1 MIKSLYKIGKEIK
14 KEYPEYFQPWAN
26 PFPKKEDAARVIVIP
41 VEKGQIKYPLEVEY
55 FKTGMVKKYLYR
67 KVQGANGTNLVP
79 TFLYQQEAKEEK
91 QKDSIRKVLKKVK
104 ASIKNNKHDFL
115 EEKQIDEVL
124 AAALLELSLNKDNRY
139 LLTFRVDGKYFG
151 EYQKNV
157 SLFEKTAYDK
167 YSKSSA
173 NNKICSI
180 TYQQSDEVW
189 GRIDTLGF
197 TVNDKPFNRN
207 GFNNKDSYKMFP
219 ASPEAVKILEGASK
233 FVLQRF
239 SQNFYG
245 IKYFILPHFITDDQ
259 AIIKEVLNLFIKKTT
274 ALPLSVDR
282 KKSIIGNEETLN
294 EIIQEEVLSSG
305 DIYYDLFFYQPN
317 NAQFLIKLHLSD
329 VLPSQLKKIFLTKE
343 HIERKYAQINTIV
356 IPKKG
361 KKEEQIIDFHITFG
375 KIKDY
380 FSKKVKTD
388 TVFHPYFFKILEAVF
403 YNNKLNESQI
413 IRAFFSKIQGDF
425 KNRKENTFLWQQSTK
440 ESFSLYQFFSQLNL
454 FKTQSNMETNDTD
467 HVEMDINEFITQ
479 HFDFFKDNDFKKG
492 VFMIACITEKL
503 LEKQRAKFDKNEP
516 FLKNLNGLNID
527 EKQLKKIFPKL
538 MNKINEYKKETNE
551 KFKFYPNEINY
562 IEELA
567 AQAANGIMHPT
578 PLSRTDISY
587 VFTLGMVMQKEF
599 TKRLITERKEAKAAK
614 KEKTL

>member
-1 MIKSLYKIGKEIK
+1 MIKSLYKIGKVIQK
-14 KEYPEYFQPWAN
+14 QYPEYFQPWAN

-41 VEKGQIKYPLEVEY
+41 IEKGQIKYPLEVEY
-55 FKTGMVKKYLYR
+55 FKPAMIKKYLYR

-79 TFLYQQEAKEEK
+79 TFLFQQENKEEK
-91 QKDSIRKVLKKVK
+91 QKDSIRKVLKRVK

-115 EEKQIDEVL
+115 EEKQIDETL
-124 AAALLELSLNKDNRY
+124 AATLLGLSLNKDNRY
-139 LLTFRVDGKYFG
+139 LLTFTVNGQYFG
-151 EYQKNV
+151 ENPKHV
-157 SLFEKTAYDK
+157 SLFKKEAYAK

-173 NNKICSI
+173 TNKICSI
-180 TYQQSDEVW
+180 TYEQSDEVW

-207 GFNNKDSYKMFP
+207 GFNDKDSYKMFP
-219 ASPEAVKILEGASK
+219 ASPEAVIILEGASK
-233 FVLQRF
+233 FVLQKF

-245 IKYFILPHFITDDQ
+245 MKYFILPHFITDDQ
-259 AIIKEVLNLFIKKTT
+259 EIIKEALNLFIEKTT
-274 ALPLSVDR
+274 VMPLSINR

-294 EIIQEEVLSSG
+294 EIIQEEALSSG
-305 DIYYDLFFYQPN
+305 EIYYDLFFYQPN

-343 HIERKYAQINTIV
+343 YIEEKYSQINKIF

-361 KKEEQIIDFHITFG
+361 KKEEQTIDFHITFG

-388 TVFHPYFFKILEAVF
+388 TVFHPYFFKILESVF
-403 YNNKLNESQI
+403 YNNTLNETQI
-413 IRAFFSKIQGDF
+413 LKAFFSKIQIDF
-425 KNRKENTFLWQQSTK
+425 KNRNENAFQWQQSTK
-440 ESFSLYQFFSQLNL
+440 ESFSLYQFFFQLKL
-454 FKTQSNMETNDTD
+454 FKNQTNMDTTD
-467 HVEMDINEFITQ
+467 LVPVAMDINEFIAQ
-479 HFDFFKDNDFKKG
+479 HTDFFKDNDFKKG

-527 EKQLKKIFPKL
+527 EKQLKKLFPKL
-538 MNKINEYKKETNE
+538 MNKINEYKKESNE
-551 KFKFYPNEINY
+551 KFKFFPNEIKY

-578 PLSRTDISY
+578 SLSRTDISY

-599 TKRLITERKEAKAAK
+599 TKSLIAERMEEKAAK
-614 KEKTL
+614 KRKTV